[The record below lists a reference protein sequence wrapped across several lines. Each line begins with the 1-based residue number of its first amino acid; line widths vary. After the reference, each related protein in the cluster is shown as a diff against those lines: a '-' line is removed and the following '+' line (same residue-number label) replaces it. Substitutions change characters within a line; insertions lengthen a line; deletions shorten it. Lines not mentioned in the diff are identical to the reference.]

1 MNVAVIGGTRGLG
14 KWIAGFLKGEGFRV
28 IITGRDRVTGENV
41 SKKLGVEYCP
51 DNVRAARD
59 SDIVIISVPIENT
72 LDVIREVAPIMRR
85 GSLLVDVTSV
95 KEEPARLME
104 ELAPEGVDVL
114 PTHPMFGPRIR
125 SLAGQVVV
133 LTPLRRSKWV
143 DRAVSFLKEHGAR
156 VLVTSPVKHDRMMS
170 VVQVLTHFAYIS
182 IALTI
187 RDLSVDV
194 RESRRFASPIYNLML
209 DTIARIVSQNP
220 YLAYSIQVY
229 NRYGE
234 DVRKAFVGAVKRL
247 EDLLRHG
254 KRDDFVRWMSFAA
267 KGLDDVEA
275 SLGRSDKAIFAL
287 NKELDVLKDSIGKEV
302 GLRHIYSGNV
312 HVGVLESVDPDF
324 VVLRVGKRR
333 VRLKVS
339 NIQVLSR
346 EELWDWKVKNLPR
359 RCYDIS
365 AMFPEGCDPKVI
377 KGVIEGLDGV
387 VKASVVDIYKG
398 DQIPLGMVSVTFRFE
413 VIDQGVYDKV
423 KGLLESF
430 GAVIR

>member
-1 MNVAVIGGTRGLG
+1 MNIAVIGGTRGLG

-28 IITGRDRVTGENV
+28 IITGRDRVTGENA
-41 SKKLGVEYCP
+41 SRELGVEYCP
-51 DNVRAARD
+51 DNVRAVRD

-72 LDVIREVAPIMRR
+72 LDVIREVAPRMRR

-104 ELAPEGVDVL
+104 ELVPEGVDVL

-133 LTPLRRSKWV
+133 LTPLRRSRWV
-143 DRAVSFLKEHGAR
+143 ERAVNFLRRRGVR
-156 VLVTSPVKHDRMMS
+156 VLITSPEKHDKMMS

-187 RDLSVDV
+187 RDLGVDV
-194 RESRRFASPIYNLML
+194 GESRRFASPIYNLML

-229 NRYGE
+229 NKYGE
-234 DVRKAFVGAVKRL
+234 RVRRGFIGAVERL
-247 EDLLRHG
+247 EDLLRRG
-254 KRDDFVRWMSFAA
+254 ERDDFVRWMSFAA
-267 KGLDDVEA
+267 KSLDDVEA

-287 NKELDVLKDSIGKEV
+287 NRELDVLKDSLGKEV

-312 HVGVLESVDPDF
+312 HVGVLESFDPDF

-333 VRLKVS
+333 VKLKVS
-339 NIQVLSR
+339 NVQVLSR
-346 EELWDWKVKNLPR
+346 EELWDWKVRNLPKR
-359 RCYDIS
+359 SYDIS
-365 AMFPEGCDPKVI
+365 AIFPEGCDPEI
-377 KGVIEGLDGV
+377 IRSVIEGLDGV
-387 VKASVVDIYKG
+387 VKARVIDIYKG

-413 VIDQGVYDKV
+413 VIDQGVYEKV
-423 KGLLESF
+423 KGLLEGF